1 MKLFVGF
8 LDSNKTSSPILSR
21 NSPNLKRKDNKDS
34 PKMTA
39 RKVFGSNNAVK
50 GNSLHHENNQLK
62 PKITSILKTPSDGST
77 ISSED
82 DDDEHINVEKLKTIR
97 NKAAQK

>member
-1 MKLFVGF
+1 
-8 LDSNKTSSPILSR
+8 
-21 NSPNLKRKDNKDS
+21 
-34 PKMTA
+34 MTA

-50 GNSLHHENNQLK
+50 GNSLHQENNQLK
-62 PKITSILKTPSDGST
+62 PKITSILKTSSDGST